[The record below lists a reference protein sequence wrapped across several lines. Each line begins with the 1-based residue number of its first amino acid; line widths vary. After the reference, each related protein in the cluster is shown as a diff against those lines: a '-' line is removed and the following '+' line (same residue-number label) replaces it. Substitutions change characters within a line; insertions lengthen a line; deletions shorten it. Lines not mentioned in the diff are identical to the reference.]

1 MNPHLVIVIVGLFY
15 IVLFGGM
22 SLLRREGLSNQFAFE
37 VLGITTLV
45 VIIGLLTGATVQ
57 PLLFLILIYLISMRA
72 RILVDLANLLS
83 ARGRQRDAIKLLQ
96 WALRLYPD
104 QSSRLIILVNM
115 GIVQLRRQNPESAQ
129 ALFEMVLE
137 EAESGRLGYKY
148 EAACHYNLALAL
160 QRQGK
165 DAEAVRQFNETV
177 EVFPNSIFAKGA
189 ERALEQR
196 RQGKVQSGEPP
207 GDAESEEYRRVTP
220 TGDE

>member
-1 MNPHLVIVIVGLFY
+1 MNPHLMIVIVGLFY

-37 VLGITTLV
+37 VLGIMTLV
-45 VIIGLLTGATVQ
+45 VIIALLTGTTVH
-57 PLLFLILIYLISMRA
+57 PVLFLILIYLISMRA

-83 ARGRQRDAIKLLQ
+83 ARGRQRDAIRLLQ
-96 WALRLYPD
+96 WSLRLYPD
-104 QSSRLIILVNM
+104 QSTRLIILVNM

-137 EAESGRLGYKY
+137 EAESGRLGHKY

-165 DAEAVRQFNETV
+165 EAEAVRQFNETL
-177 EVFPNSIFAKGA
+177 EAFPNSIYAKGA
-189 ERALEQR
+189 ELALEKR
-196 RQGKVQSGEPP
+196 RQGKAKPEEEPP
-207 GDAESEEYRRVTP
+207 DYKVAK
-220 TGDE
+220 